1 MVFEGQNPFSLHM
14 NGWIDRF
21 PYVMN
26 DTSSITK
33 KMTPPPSWGFKSES
47 VGGFLDGEG

>member
-1 MVFEGQNPFSLHM
+1 MVFEEQNPFSLYM

-33 KMTPPPSWGFKSES
+33 KMTPPLHGALKKEENT
-47 VGGFLDGEG
+47 LDGEG